1 MQKTNRSLVE
11 RSPEESWIQ
20 RAELERRT
28 ARDAGRKRTELAAE
42 LGTEDAATLDALI
55 AVGIDRDNLPA
66 VEWVPMVLVAWADGL
81 VQSGEREA
89 ILRATS
95 GDGVPPDHPAH
106 ELLLGWLE
114 TPPTPKLLGAWQ
126 AYLTAIARHEN
137 VGSLRAREAWVRAR
151 AREVAEADG
160 GWMGFAKVSSEEG
173 GMMLELARAFRTA
186 QRA

>member
-28 ARDAGRKRTELAAE
+28 AGDAGRKRTELAAE
-42 LGTEDAATLDALI
+42 LGSEDAATLDALI
-55 AVGIDRDNLPA
+55 AVGIDRENLPA
-66 VEWVPMVLVAWADGL
+66 VEWIPMVLVAWADGL

-89 ILRATS
+89 ILRATG
-95 GDGVPPDHPAH
+95 GDGIPPDHPAH
-106 ELLLGWLE
+106 AILIGWLE

-126 AYLTAIARHEN
+126 AYLTAMSRGEHA
-137 VGSLRAREAWVRAR
+137 GSLPTREAWVRAR

-160 GWMGFAKVSSEEG
+160 GWLGFAKVSSEEG

>member
-1 MQKTNRSLVE
+1 MQKTNRSVVE
-11 RSPEESWIQ
+11 RPHEESWIQ
-20 RAELERRT
+20 STELEQRN
-28 ARDAGRKRTELAAE
+28 ARDAGRQRMELAAE

-66 VEWVPMVLVAWADGL
+66 VEWIPMVLVAWADGL

-89 ILRATS
+89 ILRATG
-95 GDGVPPDHPAH
+95 GDGFPPDHPAH
-106 ELLLGWLE
+106 ALLLGWLE
-114 TPPTPKLLGAWQ
+114 TPPTPRLLGAWQ
-126 AYLTAIARHEN
+126 AYLTSVSRREN
-137 VGSLRAREAWVRAR
+137 AGSLRAREAWVRAR

-160 GWMGFAKVSSEEG
+160 GWLGFAKVSSEEG

>member
-11 RSPEESWIQ
+11 RSPEETWIQ
-20 RAELERRT
+20 RAELERRA
-28 ARDAGRKRTELAAE
+28 ARDAGRKRVELAAE
-42 LGTEDAATLDALI
+42 LGSDDVATLDALLE
-55 AVGIDRDNLPA
+55 VGIDRDNLPA
-66 VEWVPMVLVAWADGL
+66 VEWIPMVLVAWADGL
-81 VQSGEREA
+81 VQPGEREA
-89 ILRATS
+89 ILRAT
-95 GDGVPPDHPAH
+95 GAHGMETDHPAH
-106 ELLLGWLE
+106 ALLLGWLE

-126 AYLTAIARHEN
+126 AYLTSVSRRET

-160 GWMGFAKVSSEEG
+160 GWLGFAKVSSEEG

>member
-28 ARDAGRKRTELAAE
+28 THEAGRKRTQLAAE
-42 LGTEDAATLDALI
+42 LGSEDAATLDALI

-66 VEWVPMVLVAWADGL
+66 VEWIPMVLVAWADGL

-89 ILRATS
+89 ILRATG
-95 GDGVPPDHPAH
+95 GDGIAPDHPAH
-106 ELLLGWLE
+106 ALLLGWLE

-126 AYLTAIARHEN
+126 AYLTAVSRREN
-137 VGSLRAREAWVRAR
+137 AGSLRAREAWVRAR

-160 GWMGFAKVSSEEG
+160 GWLGFAKVSSEEG